1 MSSARSNAA
10 ARSRRAGEGPGMPQ
24 QQQPNGRPGQPG
36 QGQQGQQGQQA
47 NNLKLSVSDAIAL
60 ITLRLGRVEQLV
72 QNMPV
77 DGQNSLANNLD
88 ENVRIVDNTV
98 FENMVQRLDSLEKNQ
113 RILAERKPTVV
124 AQQTTN
130 TIAAPVSAVVTESI
144 DVLKAEMVQ
153 VKELLLHLQSFTM
166 QTNQRLSD
174 IVFTGNEF
182 LENDEC
188 DNDIISGN
196 IIDETSAH
204 KLLNFGQTV
213 ENDLVVTNVEEGEE
227 A

>member
-36 QGQQGQQGQQA
+36 QGQQGQQA

>member
-36 QGQQGQQGQQA
+36 QGQQGQQA

-182 LENDEC
+182 LENNEC

>member
-1 MSSARSNAA
+1 M
-10 ARSRRAGEGPGMPQ
+10 
-24 QQQPNGRPGQPG
+24 NGRPGQQAQQG
-36 QGQQGQQGQQA
+36 QHGQQGQQQGQQA

-77 DGQNSLANNLD
+77 DGQTSLANNLD

-98 FENMVQRLDSLEKNQ
+98 FESMVQRLDTLEKNQ

-124 AQQTTN
+124 AASAQQTTN
-130 TIAAPVSAVVTESI
+130 TVAAPVSAVVTESI

-182 LENDEC
+182 LENNDEC

-213 ENDLVVTNVEEGEE
+213 ENDIVVTNVEEGEE

>member
-1 MSSARSNAA
+1 
-10 ARSRRAGEGPGMPQ
+10 
-24 QQQPNGRPGQPG
+24 
-36 QGQQGQQGQQA
+36 
-47 NNLKLSVSDAIAL
+47 
-60 ITLRLGRVEQLV
+60 
-72 QNMPV
+72 
-77 DGQNSLANNLD
+77 
-88 ENVRIVDNTV
+88 
-98 FENMVQRLDSLEKNQ
+98 MVQRLDSLEKNQ

-130 TIAAPVSAVVTESI
+130 TVAAPVSAVVTESI

-182 LENDEC
+182 LENNEC